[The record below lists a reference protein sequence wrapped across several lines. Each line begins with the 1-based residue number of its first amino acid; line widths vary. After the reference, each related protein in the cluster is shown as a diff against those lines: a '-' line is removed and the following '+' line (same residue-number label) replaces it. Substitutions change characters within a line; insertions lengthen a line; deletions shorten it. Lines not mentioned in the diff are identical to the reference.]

1 MLDFSHYALYDSART
16 MRLSLEPMTRTQML
30 ADFPGEIVIS
40 SPLLATRLGCEAAD
54 AEAMQRRREE
64 FAALDEESALRIWLN
79 RTPARDGRIAYVSAP
94 DSLPDVEE
102 EPDWGI
108 SSAGFLIGS
117 VAEIA
122 GWVKR
127 MTDADDPA
135 SILRELSRILS
146 GCSEPPHAAQLTDL
160 STGAVIMTWPV
171 RCANPIHALSAA
183 AESWPEVRYRE
194 EDFDFS
200 LKSDL
205 AD

>member
-40 SPLLATRLGCEAAD
+40 SPLLAARLGCEAAD

-64 FAALDEESALRIWLN
+64 FAALD

-117 VAEIA
+117 VAEISE
-122 GWVKR
+122 WVKR